1 MGYEMEESMK
11 FVIIVGIFLGIVV
24 SSCSTTSSSSSS
36 KVTSVDKS
44 MDSDLVELQLDDIL
58 EINLP
63 GNLTT
68 GYSWVI
74 SEIDNTI
81 LKSEGEPEYHSETDA
96 VGAGGI
102 FTLRFIAISLGEA
115 SLGMEYRRPFEK
127 QDLPPVDKF
136 EIRVLIRK

>member
-1 MGYEMEESMK
+1 MGYEKEESMK
-11 FVIIVGIFLGIVV
+11 FVIIVGIFLGIEV

-44 MDSDLVELQLDDIL
+44 MDSDLVELQVDDIL

-102 FTLRFIAISLGEA
+102 FTMRFIAISPGEA
-115 SLGMEYRRPFEK
+115 SLGMEYRRPFES
-127 QDLPPVDKF
+127 QDLPPADKF